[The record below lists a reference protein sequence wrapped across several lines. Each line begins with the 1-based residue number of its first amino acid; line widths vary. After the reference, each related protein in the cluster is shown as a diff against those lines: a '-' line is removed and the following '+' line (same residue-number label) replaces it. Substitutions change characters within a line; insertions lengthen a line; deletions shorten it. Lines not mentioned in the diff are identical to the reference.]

1 MRGAFSL
8 KIGYYGLT
16 AQFGEGENGRW
27 NWECGRWNDKAE
39 SRAHG
44 A

>member
-16 AQFGEGENGRW
+16 AQLGEGRGR
-27 NWECGRWNDKAE
+27 GGVRKAE
-39 SRAHG
+39 VGMRKAEKG
-44 A
+44 